1 MFQKEPLEMKESK
14 LMVLR
19 FLRRI
24 YMSKMV
30 QVQEYRGLIK
40 IKNKIVQ
47 WCWSFGCIIFDVR
60 RRGSFG

>member
-1 MFQKEPLEMKESK
+1 MKESK